1 MWLGTAPS
9 AGLTPARARGCIG
22 AVPTWITDIRHFPPV
37 DAPQGPAAAAKR
49 ARFCWEVV
57 EAATSRRETSPWRSA
72 VGCIGRVGRR
82 ACGGR
87 IHVGPVVGGHVAWS
101 CPACGDQGD
110 ITGFEGTAHDMSP
123 FVPRKQK
130 LRVWAFDDEEREV
143 LLEATTHIPALRAV
157 VSRGS
162 PAVDL
167 DLALMV
173 QATVDEL
180 DQVYTLVEDLSVATR
195 CRRRIQIL
203 DDLRMSLCTAIDG
216 F

>member
-1 MWLGTAPS
+1 M
-9 AGLTPARARGCIG
+9 
-22 AVPTWITDIRHFPPV
+22 PTWITDLRHLPPA
-37 DAPQGPAAAAKR
+37 DAPGEGAAAAMKR
-49 ARFCWEVV
+49 ARFTREVV
-57 EAATSRRETSPWRSA
+57 EAATSRREAAPWRSG
-72 VGCIGRVGRR
+72 VRCIGRVGRR
-82 ACGGR
+82 ACSGR
-87 IHVGPVVGGHVAWS
+87 IHVGHLAASHVVWS
-101 CPACGDQGD
+101 CPDCGDHGD

-130 LRVWAFDDEEREV
+130 LRVWAIDDEERAV

-167 DLALMV
+167 ERALMM

-180 DQVYTLVEDLSVATR
+180 DEIYTLVEQLTDATR
-195 CRRRIQIL
+195 SRNRIQLL
-203 DDLRMSLCTAIDG
+203 DGLRMSLSTAMDG

>member
-1 MWLGTAPS
+1 MS
-9 AGLTPARARGCIG
+9 
-22 AVPTWITDIRHFPPV
+22 TWITDLRDFPPV
-37 DAPQGPAAAAKR
+37 DAPQGAAKAAKR
-49 ARFCWEVV
+49 ARFSREVV
-57 EAATSRRETSPWRSA
+57 EAATSRRETAPWRSA
-72 VGCIGRVGRR
+72 VRCIGRIGRR
-82 ACGGR
+82 GCGGR
-87 IHVGPVVGGHVAWS
+87 VHVGQVVAGHVAWS
-101 CPACGDQGD
+101 CPGCGDDGD
-110 ITGFEGTAHDMSP
+110 ITGFGGTAHDMSP

-167 DLALMV
+167 EQALMV

-180 DQVYTLVEDLSVATR
+180 DEVYTLVEQLTDATR
-195 CRRRIQIL
+195 SRRRIELL
-203 DDLRMSLCTAIDG
+203 DGLRASLCTSMDG

>member
-1 MWLGTAPS
+1 
-9 AGLTPARARGCIG
+9 
-22 AVPTWITDIRHFPPV
+22 V
-37 DAPQGPAAAAKR
+37 DAPQGPATAAKR
-49 ARFCWEVV
+49 VRFFREVV
-57 EAATSRRETSPWRSA
+57 EAATSRREAAPWRSA
-72 VGCIGRVGRR
+72 VRCIGRVGRR

-87 IHVGPVVGGHVAWS
+87 VHVGHVVAGHVAWS
-101 CPACGDQGD
+101 CPVCGDQGD

-130 LRVWAFDDEEREV
+130 LRVWAIDDKERGV

-167 DLALMV
+167 EQALMV

-180 DQVYTLVEDLSVATR
+180 DEIYTIVEHLTDATR
-195 CRRRIQIL
+195 SRSRIQLL
-203 DDLRMSLCTAIDG
+203 DGLRMGLSTAMDG